1 MALTEFDHGITAID
15 TGFTRPQF
23 DASHLIVRNGECAFI
38 DTGTTFSVPNL
49 LDALEV
55 KRIAPEQVRYV
66 LLTHVHLDHA
76 GGAGELLRHLP
87 NATAIL
93 HPRGARHMI
102 DPERLIAGAIG
113 VYGEEVFHR
122 SYGEIVPIAEDR
134 VRIVEDEERLDLGGD
149 ELLFIHTEGHCRHH
163 YCIIDETSNAIF
175 SGDTLGVSYRE
186 FDTDKGAFILPA
198 ATPTEYD
205 PDAMRA
211 SFDRVAA
218 YDLRA
223 AYLTHYSEV
232 TGLPRLLQQLRRFLD
247 FFDELA
253 LSHGEDENRNQV
265 MVEKMY
271 QFYGERVAE
280 HGVVMP
286 EQRIHELLRIDAELN
301 VVGIEVWLDRRK
313 KQREKA
319 KQ

>member
-1 MALTEFDHGITAID
+1 VALTEFAHGITAID

-23 DASHLIVRNGECAFI
+23 DASHLIERNGECAFV
-38 DTGTTFSVPNL
+38 DTGTTFSVRHL
-49 LDALEV
+49 LDALKAKSIDV
-55 KRIAPEQVRYV
+55 EQVRYV

-102 DPERLIAGAIG
+102 DPARLIAGSIG

-122 SYGEIVPIAEDR
+122 AYGEIVPIAEER
-134 VRIVEDEERLDLGGD
+134 VLIVGDGEKLALGGD
-149 ELLFIHTEGHCRHH
+149 ALEFIHTEGHCRHH
-163 YCIIDETSNAIF
+163 YCIVDERSSAIF

-186 FDTDKGAFILPA
+186 FDTTAGAFILPA

-211 SFDRVAA
+211 SIDRISN
-218 YDLRA
+218 YRLRA

-232 TGLPRLLQQLRRFLD
+232 EDLPRLCGELHRFLD
-247 FFDELA
+247 FFDELGFA
-253 LSHGEDENRNQV
+253 HEREPDRHLI

-271 QFYGERVAE
+271 RFYLERTAE
-280 HGVVMP
+280 HGVALP
-286 EQRIHELLRIDAELN
+286 ERRQRELLGVDAELN
-301 VVGIEVWLDRRK
+301 VRGIEVWLDRRR
-313 KQREKA
+313 KQQQKA
-319 KQ
+319 H